1 MIAKELKS
9 NKNKIVNGPLLLIP
23 QIYSDQRGLF
33 FESWNQEKF
42 NSIVG
47 EDIIFFQD
55 NHSQSFKGVLRGLH
69 YQINPY
75 SQGKLIRTTLGS
87 IFDVIVDLRANSSTY
102 SEWIGVELNSSDHH
116 QLWVPAGFAHGFLS
130 ISENVFVQYK
140 TTSYW
145 KNDFERSLIW
155 NDQLLKINWPLE
167 KINISHPILSRKDS
181 LGKTFKDAESKGD
194 IF

>member
-1 MIAKELKS
+1 MIAQELKS
-9 NKNKIVNGPLLLIP
+9 NKNKTVNGPLLLTP

-47 EDIIFFQD
+47 DDIIFLQD

-75 SQGKLIRTTLGS
+75 SQGKLIRSSLGS
-87 IFDVIVDLRANSSTY
+87 IFDVIVDLRENSSTY
-102 SEWIGVELNSSDHH
+102 GEWIGVELNSSEHN
-116 QLWVPAGFAHGFLS
+116 QLWIPAGFAHGFLS
-130 ISENVFVQYK
+130 ISDIVYVNYK

-145 KNDFERSLIW
+145 KSDFERSLLW

-167 KINISHPILSRKDS
+167 KINISYPILSKKDS
-181 LGKTFKDAESKGD
+181 LGMTFKDLEGKGD

>member
-1 MIAKELKS
+1 MIAQELKS

-23 QIYSDQRGLF
+23 QIYKDQRGLF

-47 EDIIFFQD
+47 DDIIFLQD

-75 SQGKLIRTTLGS
+75 SQGKLIRSPLGS
-87 IFDVIVDLRANSSTY
+87 IFDVIVDLRENSSTY
-102 SEWIGVELNSSDHH
+102 GEWIGVELNSTEHN
-116 QLWVPAGFAHGFLS
+116 QLWIPAGFAHGFLS
-130 ISENVFVQYK
+130 ISEIVYVQYK

-145 KNDFERSLIW
+145 KSDFERSLLW
-155 NDQLLKINWPLE
+155 NDQLININWPLE
-167 KINISHPILSRKDS
+167 KINISYPFLSKKDS
-181 LGKTFKDAESKGD
+181 LAMTFKDLEGKGD